1 MGIPSEVS
9 LNPLWTFHTNN
20 ISVTLSCDIS
30 LSPKRAIDDYKLG
43 SLYGQCSNPL
53 RTSSNKKRRSTENED
68 ILKLTM
74 TDTIKISSRESN
86 NFNYTDYYYTDY
98 DYTASSSV
106 LMTCALIL
114 FGLLTL

>member
-1 MGIPSEVS
+1 
-9 LNPLWTFHTNN
+9 
-20 ISVTLSCDIS
+20 
-30 LSPKRAIDDYKLG
+30 
-43 SLYGQCSNPL
+43 
-53 RTSSNKKRRSTENED
+53 
-68 ILKLTM
+68 M

-86 NFNYTDYYYTDY
+86 DYNNTDYNYTDYNYTDYNYTDY